1 MMDVLARKTLVRL
14 KI

>member
-1 MMDVLARKTLVRL
+1 MDVLARKTLVRL